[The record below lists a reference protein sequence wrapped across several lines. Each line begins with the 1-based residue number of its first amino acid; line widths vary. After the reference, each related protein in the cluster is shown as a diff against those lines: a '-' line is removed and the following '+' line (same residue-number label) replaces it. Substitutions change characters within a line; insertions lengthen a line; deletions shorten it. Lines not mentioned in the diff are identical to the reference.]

1 MGTQVAL
8 RERHENVGGFS
19 TRVARTDGVG
29 PAVVLVHGFG
39 DSADTWRP
47 LMRRLAAAG
56 TRTVALDLPGFAEA
70 ERLRSGLILPQMR
83 EAIADLI
90 ELEADGSGGDV
101 IVVGN
106 SLGGGLALR
115 LLDDPALP
123 IERVIALAPAGVWT
137 PGWTALVQHD
147 PLVRALLHLP
157 LPAPP
162 RSVRYL
168 VEGIVGRLAFT
179 DPRSEHAT
187 AFARHYRSRL
197 DVKRLHET
205 LQRILPELRPPL
217 RLAGIE
223 HPVTIV
229 WGDRDRLI
237 TRRGFESIVARAP
250 DGELVVLEGC
260 GHLPQIERTREVAEI
275 VLGVREQA
283 SARPRPTPV

>member
-1 MGTQVAL
+1 MA
-8 RERHENVGGFS
+8 RHENVGGFS
-19 TRVARTDGVG
+19 TRVLRTGGDA
-29 PAVVLVHGFG
+29 PTVVLIHGFG

-47 LMRRLAAAG
+47 LMRQLDRDG
-56 TRTVALDLPGFAEA
+56 VRSVALDLPGFAEA

-90 ELEADGSGGDV
+90 ESEAEVTGAPV
-101 IVVGN
+101 VVVGN

-115 LLDDPALP
+115 LADDPRLP
-123 IERVIALAPAGVWT
+123 VAHVIALAPAGVWT
-137 PGWTALVQHD
+137 PSWTAIVQHD
-147 PLVRALLHLP
+147 PLVRTLLHIP

-162 RSVRYL
+162 RSVSYL
-168 VEGIVGRLAFT
+168 IGNLVGRLAFT
-179 DPRSEHAT
+179 DPRAEHVS

-197 DVKRLHET
+197 DVMRLHET

-217 RLAGIE
+217 RLARVE

-250 DGELVVLEGC
+250 AGDLVVLSGC
-260 GHLPQIERTREVAEI
+260 GHLPQIERTREIAEI
-275 VLGVREQA
+275 VLD
-283 SARPRPTPV
+283 ARRARAPAPA